1 MYECRCEA
9 EVISQLREEVG
20 KSEQTKPMVMFE
32 DNSACIYTAINPN
45 KAFGQ
50 QSKHIGTSIF
60 KLREY
65 VENGTLELKKICS
78 AGNVADCLTKALAR
92 EQVEKARNHMLGSEL

>member
-1 MYECRCEA
+1 
-9 EVISQLREEVG
+9 
-20 KSEQTKPMVMFE
+20 MFE
-32 DNSACIYTAINPN
+32 DKAVCIYTATNPN
-45 KAFGQ
+45 KPFGQ
-50 QSKHIGTSIF
+50 RSKHIDTRVF

-92 EQVEKARNHMLGSEL
+92 EQVEKARNHMLGGEL